1 MPKRLVARAAL
12 TATEAHQ
19 VQKLASSHHAPADWV
34 LHAKM
39 ILASWAGQ
47 ATTAIAAHVQCHPQT
62 VRERVHAFN
71 ERGLEGLGM
80 RPGSGRR
87 PRLTQEQRSQI
98 LALVPHPPAGTL
110 VRDPSTGELQA
121 DDPDQPGEWTL
132 DTLTA
137 AARAQGIVV
146 ARSQVRR
153 IVLSEGMRWRHTRSW
168 ATSHDPE
175 FVAKERRSLRVTLRH
190 RPA

>member
-71 ERGLEGLGM
+71 ERGIAGLGM

-87 PRLTQEQRSQI
+87 PRLTQEDRSQI
-98 LALVPHPPAGTL
+98 LALVQRPPPGKL
-110 VRDPSTGELQA
+110 VRDPRTGELPA
-121 DDPDQPGEWTL
+121 DNPEQPGEWTL

-137 AARAQGIVV
+137 AAQAQGIVV
-146 ARSQVRR
+146 ARSHVRR
-153 IVLSEGMRWRHTRSW
+153 IVLREGMRWRHTRSW

-175 FVAKERRSLRVTLRH
+175 FVAKERQSSRATPKH